1 MDDVQQQWT
10 GEKATRLQDA
20 FEMTQE
26 QFAGKLGVS
35 VRSVA
40 SWRANPKMVPQP
52 ETQRI
57 LDTTYGMAGDAVRR
71 RFIHLSRIAVPQPEA
86 QALRVAIAV
95 VRRGGDVLLVCRQD
109 GDDITW
115 QFPAGIVK
123 PGGSAPKVA
132 VRETLDETGVHC
144 MVREHLGERLHPV
157 TRALCSYFVCD
168 YVHGEAVNG
177 DSSENVAVAW
187 APISE
192 LSRFIPTDRIYPPI
206 LEALEATV

>member
-1 MDDVQQQWT
+1 VDDVQRWT
-10 GEKATRLQDA
+10 GEKAARLQDA

-26 QFAGKLGVS
+26 AFAGKLGVS

-40 SWRANPKMVPQP
+40 AWRANPSMVPQP

-71 RFIHLSRIAVPQPEA
+71 RFIHLSRIATPQPEA

-95 VRRGGDVLLVCRQD
+95 VRRDGDVLLVCRQD
-109 GDDITW
+109 GDDIAW

-123 PGGSAPKVA
+123 PGGSASKVA
-132 VRETLDETGVHC
+132 VRETLEETGVHC
-144 MVREHLGERLHPV
+144 TVRGHLGERLHPY
-157 TRALCSYFVCD
+157 TRAMCDYFICD

-177 DSSENVAVAW
+177 DASENVAVVW
-187 APISE
+187 APIRE
-192 LSRFIPTDRIYPPI
+192 LARFIPTDRIYPPI
-206 LEALEATV
+206 LDALEATV